1 MKMLLKSFL
10 PLQSMPLIPELPDVL
25 LPLHVRSMAQAAQH
39 GTTLAVVDP
48 QSAGTGSSMVL
59 PPHTLTHT
67 AAVSSAASV
76 CQLSAA
82 VLLPLSSR

>member
-25 LPLHVRSMAQAAQH
+25 LPLHIRSMAQAAQH
-39 GTTLAVVDP
+39 STMLVVVDP
-48 QSAGTGSSMVL
+48 QSSGTGSSMIL
-59 PPHTLTHT
+59 PPHMLTHT
-67 AAVSSAASV
+67 TAVPSAVSV

-82 VLLPLSSR
+82 VLLPLSSI